1 MMFLRFTRL
10 LLLLLTGVVSVTSQ
24 CMHADDGCTKCEVD
38 WDGFNFV
45 CPDFCGPGNTLSY
58 IRYGTSHVS
67 YVAQGILNGVPI
79 TVFNDRGGF
88 PEDSD
93 CMDQDTFLAFLNTK
107 DVDIGYF
114 SMDGPRPGTW
124 SCQEVCPTAAIENE
138 NNTDVVSIVENENKT
153 DVVSTSQVSDTPT
166 TSAARA
172 KASTIGCLFL
182 FVVLNSLLTNL

>member
-93 CMDQDTFLAFLNTK
+93 CHVSYVAQGILNGVPITIFN
-107 DVDIGYF
+107 DRGGF
-114 SMDGPRPGTW
+114 R
-124 SCQEVCPTAAIENE
+124 
-138 NNTDVVSIVENENKT
+138 KT
-153 DVVSTSQVSDTPT
+153 VIAWIRIHFWHS
-166 TSAARA
+166 
-172 KASTIGCLFL
+172 
-182 FVVLNSLLTNL
+182 

>member
-79 TVFNDRGGF
+79 TVFNDRVGF

-124 SCQEVCPTAAIENE
+124 SCQEVCPTAA
-138 NNTDVVSIVENENKT
+138 TDVVSIVENENKT

-172 KASTIGCLFL
+172 KASTLGCLFL

>member
-124 SCQEVCPTAAIENE
+124 SCQEVCSTAAIENE